1 MKVYN
6 GLLFVFLICFSL
18 MKSDALA
25 ADIKIESQPSEV
37 EIFIQSD
44 ANEKP
49 NLIGKTPFKQDLDQ
63 LIASYVKS
71 NSFIISM
78 KKKGYEN
85 YNVLFTKT
93 SSVDVNLTVNL
104 KVDPKIS
111 KIIDHDNLMMALFN
125 VQKLIRGRNITDA
138 IKQLDELEKKYKD
151 FSIVAELK
159 ATAYY
164 MNKDVENALAYYRR
178 AFALNSGN
186 IDAYKM
192 KVYLEK
198 KLGVFSDI

>member
-1 MKVYN
+1 
-6 GLLFVFLICFSL
+6 
-18 MKSDALA
+18 
-25 ADIKIESQPSEV
+25 
-37 EIFIQSD
+37 
-44 ANEKP
+44 
-49 NLIGKTPFKQDLDQ
+49 
-63 LIASYVKS
+63 
-71 NSFIISM
+71 M
-78 KKKGYEN
+78 KKKGYED

-125 VQKLIRGRNITDA
+125 VQKLIRGRNISDA

-178 AFALNSGN
+178 AFALNAEN

-198 KLGVFSDI
+198 KLGVFSEI